1 MQQPYTNTK
10 PHAVH
15 IGGKRIEPG
24 ETRLVDMAATSG
36 KAAEIADPAEADDPL
51 AYVRDLA
58 DDNVSAIK
66 NAVPHLSDE
75 ELVELQRLEAE
86 RDKPRVSVSELIT
99 AEQLKRAADDQAK
112 KTDTE

>member
-24 ETRLVDMAATSG
+24 ETRLVDMAPISG
-36 KAAEIADPAEADDPL
+36 KAADIEAPDEADDPL
-51 AYVRDLA
+51 VYVRDLA

-75 ELVELQRLEAE
+75 ELAELQRLEAE
-86 RDKPRVSVSELIT
+86 RDKPRVSVSELLT
-99 AEQLKRAADDQAK
+99 AEQLKRAAASESDAGSGD
-112 KTDTE
+112 